1 MKRPLKQLII
11 LLFILLSVCAGCS
24 SKRYVQH
31 ERCYSHIEERLATYI
46 AAQDA
51 RIGVAVIID
60 GRDTI
65 SVNGNRDFPML
76 SVYKFPQA
84 MAVADYC
91 MKNGVGLSDTISIR
105 GDEMKENTWSPMRDR
120 YGVGDL
126 RLPLSELLEYSL
138 RDSDNN
144 ACDILFRLI
153 GGTHVADSLM
163 KAMDFD
169 DIVIAS
175 TEDEM
180 HRDIYLCYQNRSTP
194 IAMAG
199 LFDRFYR
206 QEMRH
211 DSPLHEAI
219 VRIMMTCT
227 TGNRRLPAPL
237 MPTNAVIGHKT
248 GTGDVNSQGR
258 IIGVNDAGYV
268 FLPDGRG
275 YAVAVF
281 IADSA
286 CGMEET
292 ERMIADISDI
302 IFQTLFKR

>member
-1 MKRPLKQLII
+1 MFRLNQFII
-11 LLFILLSVCAGCS
+11 LLVTLLSVGTGCS
-24 SKRYVQH
+24 TTRHVKH
-31 ERCYSHIEERLATYI
+31 ERRYSHMENRLATYI

-60 GRDTI
+60 GKDTV

-84 MAVADYC
+84 LAVADYC
-91 MKNGVGLSDTISIR
+91 MKNGVGLSDTISIH

-126 RLPLSELLEYSL
+126 RLPLYELFEYSL

-163 KAMDFD
+163 KAMGYD

-194 IAMAG
+194 IAMAS

-206 QEMRH
+206 REMRH

-219 VRIMMTCT
+219 GEIMMACT

-237 MPTNAVIGHKT
+237 LPTNAVIGHKT

-258 IIGVNDAGYV
+258 IIGVNDTGYV
-268 FLPDGRG
+268 FLPNGGG

-281 IADSA
+281 VSDSA
-286 CGMEET
+286 RNMEDT

-302 IFQTLFKR
+302 IFRSLFNK